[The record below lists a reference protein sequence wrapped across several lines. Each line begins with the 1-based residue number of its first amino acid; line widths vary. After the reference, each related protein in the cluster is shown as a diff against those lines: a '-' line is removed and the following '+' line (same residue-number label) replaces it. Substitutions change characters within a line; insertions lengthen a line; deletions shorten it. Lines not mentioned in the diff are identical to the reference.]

1 MVLKETLLRQ
11 IRRLGVD
18 ISKFPNADLRR
29 RITLLNNYNISKI
42 LDVGANSGQY
52 SKLMKE
58 LGFKGEIISFEPLSD
73 TFKKLQKESEKY
85 HNWTAVN
92 IALGEM
98 DGDIQINVSKNSYS
112 SSLLKMLPLHL
123 ESAPESIYVRKE
135 VVKINKIDTIFNGFC
150 KDDDKVFL
158 KIDTQG
164 YEIKVLEGA
173 RESINKITG
182 VHLEMS
188 LTPLYEGEALFSN
201 MLFYMKDLGF
211 DLYSLENGFYN
222 KITGQLL
229 QVDGIFFRHRN
240 KIMFR

>member
-11 IRRLGVD
+11 IRRLGIN
-18 ISKFPNADLRR
+18 ISKFPDADLRR
-29 RITLLNNYNISKI
+29 RITLLNNFKISKI

-73 TFKKLQKESEKY
+73 TFKKLREESEKY
-85 HNWTAVN
+85 NNWTAVN

-98 DGDIQINVSKNSYS
+98 DGVIQINVSKNSYS
-112 SSLLKMLPLHL
+112 SSILKMLPLHF
-123 ESAPESIYVRKE
+123 ESAPASIIIRKE
-135 VVKINKIDTIFNGFC
+135 MVKISKLDTIFNNFC

-173 RESINKITG
+173 REAINKITG

-188 LTPLYEGEALFSN
+188 LIPLYEGEALFSN

-211 DLYSLENGFYN
+211 DLCSLENGFYN
-222 KITGQLL
+222 KTTGQLL
-229 QVDGIFFRHRN
+229 QVDGIFFRHRDN
-240 KIMFR
+240 ILS